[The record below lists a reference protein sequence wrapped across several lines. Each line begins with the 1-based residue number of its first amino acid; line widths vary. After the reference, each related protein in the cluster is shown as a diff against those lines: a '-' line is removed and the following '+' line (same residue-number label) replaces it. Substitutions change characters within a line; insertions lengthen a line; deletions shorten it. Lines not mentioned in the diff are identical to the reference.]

1 MLKLINS
8 LNSDVMITIAPIAN
22 FATSKVD
29 EVIIVKTTFTVTD
42 ELEQEIQLPVEVYI
56 KLYDLNKNQKY
67 AVYQAARQKFDKELT
82 PTKVT
87 KKWWQV
93 WKSK

>member
-1 MLKLINS
+1 
-8 LNSDVMITIAPIAN
+8 MIKIAPIAN

-29 EVIIVKTTFTVTD
+29 EVIIVKTTFIVTD
-42 ELEQEIQLPVEVYI
+42 DLEQEIHLPIEVYI
-56 KLYDLNKNQKY
+56 KLHDLNKNQKY

-82 PTKVT
+82 PSKPT
-87 KKWWQV
+87 KKWWNI